1 MGDSSRNDSIRRNVN
16 DHSDDELRDGLMKDH
31 RQYPVANVYQKTAE
45 TTYNAGPWSEGTP
58 RPRKSS
64 KILRNASL
72 VGVAVVCAA
81 GLWALGSS
89 DKKSPAPSAKP
100 SPSAQVSVVA
110 SAPSAAEAKANLA
123 KWQMDEL
130 GPLMAVVMD
139 QGAMKSGDYRTNE
152 MSQQIFCPSMVTDVQ
167 KAMDQSKP
175 APDDETQKHFV
186 AMLNDYKLAG
196 TLCVSGKVDDSFKAL
211 QDGDKEHDAMTA
223 RIKEVTK

>member
-1 MGDSSRNDSIRRNVN
+1 VGGFSRNDNPRRHVN

-31 RQYPVANVYQKTAE
+31 RQHPVANVYQKAAE
-45 TTYNAGPWSEGTP
+45 TTYSAGPWSEGTP
-58 RPRKSS
+58 KPRRSS
-64 KILRNASL
+64 TVLRGATL
-72 VGVAVVCAA
+72 VAVAA
-81 GLWALGSS
+81 LCVGGLWALSGS
-89 DKKSPAPSAKP
+89 DKKSPAPAAKP
-100 SPSAQVSVVA
+100 SASVSVVA
-110 SAPSAAEAKANLA
+110 SAPSKAETKANLS

-175 APDDETQKHFV
+175 APDEETQKHFV

-196 TLCVSGKVDDSFKAL
+196 TLCVSGKQDDSFKAL
-211 QDGDKEHDAMTA
+211 QDGDKEHDALTA
-223 RIKEVTK
+223 RIKEVTQ

>member
-1 MGDSSRNDSIRRNVN
+1 MN
-16 DHSDDELRDGLMKDH
+16 DHSDDELRDGLTKDH
-31 RQYPVANVYQKTAE
+31 REYPVANVYQKAAE
-45 TTYNAGPWSEGTP
+45 TTYSAGPWSEGTP
-58 RPRKSS
+58 KPKRKGSV
-64 KILRNASL
+64 R
-72 VGVAVVCAA
+72 GVAVLVAVGLCSAA
-81 GLWALGSS
+81 GLYALGSGETGA
-89 DKKSPAPSAKP
+89 KKAPAAASSSPTI
-100 SPSAQVSVVA
+100 VA
-110 SAPSAAEAKANLA
+110 SAPSKAEAKANLS

-175 APDDETQKHFV
+175 APDEETQKHFV

-196 TLCVSGKVDDSFKAL
+196 TLCVSGKQDDSFKAL